1 MTSWPSTTSPN
12 MFTGLVDDIGV
23 IEQISTTAAGRE
35 FRLRCRYTDLVEG
48 ESIALNGACLT
59 VRERGAGWFSAAAVV
74 TTLDRTT
81 IGGWQQNQ
89 RVNLERAM
97 RPTDRLGG
105 HIVQGHVD
113 GVGTVVSVKQ
123 RDDAWLIRIAVPPEI
138 EALLVPQGSV
148 TVEGVSLT
156 INELPAPGQLGISI
170 IEYTWQHT
178 TLADLHPDD
187 RVHIESDVIGK
198 FVQRMV
204 QPYLASLPTTD
215 GSVVSSPQQL
225 GTAMGLFRSL
235 GQ

>member
-1 MTSWPSTTSPN
+1 

-35 FRLRCRYTDLVEG
+35 FRVRCRYADLVEG

-59 VRERGAGWFSAAAVV
+59 VRERGEGWFTAAAVV

-81 IGGWQQNQ
+81 IGGWKENQ

-113 GVGTVVSVKQ
+113 GVGTVASVRQ
-123 RDDAWLIRIAVPPEI
+123 RADAWLILIAVPPEI
-138 EALLVPQGSV
+138 EALLVPHGSV
-148 TVEGVSLT
+148 TVDGVSLT
-156 INELPAPGQLGISI
+156 VNELPSPGRLGISI
-170 IEYTWQHT
+170 IEYTWKHT

-198 FVQRMV
+198 FVQRMM
-204 QPYLASLPTTD
+204 QPYLASSPTTD
-215 GSVVSSPQQL
+215 GPVVSSPQQL